1 MNAANMASVLMV
13 NWQLKI
19 NNFHERDGGGQQYLY
34 FYLSS
39 KNSILLLFQGP
50 VNVMKVS
57 EPRIVPWT

>member
-19 NNFHERDGGGQQYLY
+19 NNFHERDGGGQQYFY